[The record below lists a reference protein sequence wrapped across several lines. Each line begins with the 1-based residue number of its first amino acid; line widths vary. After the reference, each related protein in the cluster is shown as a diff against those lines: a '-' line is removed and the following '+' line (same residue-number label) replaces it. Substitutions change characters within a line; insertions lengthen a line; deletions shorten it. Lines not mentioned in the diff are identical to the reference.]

1 MNKLLLALIS
11 LIAIGGCEIYLDEN
25 YDHEVHYGP
34 TPVLVDYLI
43 TDIGPYCQNTFDQ
56 YGSGPR
62 SYHCRWD
69 CGFLPG
75 ESHNAGGFEISF
87 YETGAYECSHHDDY
101 YHDDYYHDYHVECS
115 YLWEVEIYQT
125 SHNCY

>member
-1 MNKLLLALIS
+1 MNKLLFTLMS
-11 LIAIGGCEIYLDEN
+11 LIAIGGCEFYLDEG
-25 YDHEVHYGP
+25 YDYEVYYGP
-34 TPVLVDYLI
+34 TPVLVDYVF

-75 ESHNAGGFEISF
+75 ESHNIGGFEISF
-87 YETGAYECSHHDDY
+87 YETGFYECGYWDEPYSY
-101 YHDDYYHDYHVECS
+101 DYHVECS